1 MRIAVEDDSLYSE
14 ISANKYLLSVRFLR
28 TEKDK
33 KAQIINEDI
42 PFKLTLCQ
50 L

>member
-1 MRIAVEDDSLYSE
+1 MVEDDGLFSE
-14 ISANKYLLSVRFLR
+14 ISANKYLLSVRFLKTDR
-28 TEKDK
+28 DR
-33 KAQIINEDI
+33 KAQPIHTDV